1 MQAVFGTGLSN
12 RVVGSGSIVAS
23 PAGGMVPF
31 VPFGTQVRL
40 TAVPQ
45 AGNYFVQWGS
55 AASGTNHPL
64 SFAVT
69 SSNPVVTAVFAALPG
84 GTHALTVVPEGF
96 GAVSASPRANRY
108 NTGTNVTLTALPDA
122 GQSFLGWS
130 GGASGTNNPL
140 VVTMNQSRVITA
152 NFTKRPRLAPVL
164 CRGVANAEEFQM
176 RVTGE
181 FGGRYVIEA
190 APSPAPDA
198 PGWEPVGGT
207 VTTPFGTAQFNDAIP
222 TNGMRRFYRAV
233 TGP

>member
-1 MQAVFGTGLSN
+1 MQSDPLEIVILPTLSATTAGGGSVAVDPPAGAWSSNGTAVVTATPAPGWTFLHWLGDATGTNPAATVAMSRNISVQAVFGTGLSN

-31 VPFGTQVRL
+31 VPFGTRVRL

-55 AASGTNHPL
+55 AASGTNNPL

-69 SSNPVVTAVFAALPG
+69 NASPVVTAVFAALPG

-96 GAVSASPRANRY
+96 GAVTASPRAYRY

-130 GGASGTNNPL
+130 GGASGTNN
-140 VVTMNQSRVITA
+140 R
-152 NFTKRPRLAPVL
+152 KRH
-164 CRGVANAEEFQM
+164 AEHHW
-176 RVTGE
+176 
-181 FGGRYVIEA
+181 IEG
-190 APSPAPDA
+190 SSSS
-198 PGWEPVGGT
+198 
-207 VTTPFGTAQFNDAIP
+207 
-222 TNGMRRFYRAV
+222 
-233 TGP
+233 